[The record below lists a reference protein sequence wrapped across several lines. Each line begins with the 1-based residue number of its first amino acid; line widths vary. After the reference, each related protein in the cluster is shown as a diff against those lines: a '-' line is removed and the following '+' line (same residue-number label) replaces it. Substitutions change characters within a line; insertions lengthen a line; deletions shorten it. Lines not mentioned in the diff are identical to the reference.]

1 MTSLVSQNI
10 DVQLFD
16 KKNKPKEEIIISKD
30 KQWILAEPEDIN
42 DLSDI
47 IKNKITYDI
56 NTYNDIFGFI
66 INIKNEYMTFKTKEI
81 TTSKDKGARCLQAG
95 KQKIIRLLNK
105 IVGEE
110 KYIDSN
116 TKKLTTVYLC
126 VLQEFILRLYNYEN
140 KNDKIWFLNPVD
152 SIINNVESIKK

>member
-1 MTSLVSQNI
+1 MLAVIALYFILKALGIILGICCFVWVFLKLISADKEADSLENI
-10 DVQLFD
+10 AG
-16 KKNKPKEEIIISKD
+16 K
-30 KQWILAEPEDIN
+30 IL
-42 DLSDI
+42 
-47 IKNKITYDI
+47 
-56 NTYNDIFGFI
+56 DIFGFI

-152 SIINNVESIKK
+152 AIINNVESIKK